1 MIMIIVHVEQ
11 CCYSYGSV
19 PHNENNSVPGGME
32 FSLNGII
39 YHPRDVYTNLTVKW
53 FKSNAPPTLIGVSA
67 RPEMISD
74 NHSDYNFSRHEL
86 NSTRNCIEGPLYR
99 DTFSLRILN
108 FTMDKN
114 GYYWY
119 QLFING
125 SSYQPSQYAWFYA
138 DYDLHTQTQ
147 GHFKLAD
154 EIQCANA
161 TYLVTS
167 PPAMTTTLPI
177 NVTMGLTSKAAP
189 KTTEIDSNP
198 DYTNATYPIT
208 SSPLATTAT
217 IPINATM
224 DPMST
229 AAPKMTAAGNIPV
242 YDNATYPITSSL
254 ATIVTFT
261 TDATMD
267 LMSTVA
273 VKVTETGSIPIYYI
287 IGALTVFIILVVT
300 LAIVMLA
307 VFIHKRHREHRQK
320 TGESFACQNIILII
334 LWIFF

>member
-1 MIMIIVHVEQ
+1 MIMVTIHVDQ

-19 PHNENNSVPGGME
+19 PHNESNSVPGGTV

-53 FKSNAPPTLIGVSA
+53 FKSNAPLTGVSA
-67 RPEMISD
+67 RPEMIPD
-74 NHSDYNFSRHEL
+74 NHSDYNFSRQEF
-86 NSTRNCIEGPLYR
+86 NSTRNCIQGPLYR
-99 DTFSLRILN
+99 DTFSLRIQN
-108 FTMDKN
+108 FTTDKN

-147 GHFKLAD
+147 GHFKRAD

-161 TYLVTS
+161 TYLMTS

-177 NVTMGLTSKAAP
+177 NVTVGLTSKAAP
-189 KTTEIDSNP
+189 KITKTGSNP
-198 DYTNATYPIT
+198 DYANATYPIT
-208 SSPLATTAT
+208 SPLATIAT

-224 DPMST
+224 DPGPMST
-229 AAPKMTAAGNIPV
+229 AAPKMTEVDNIPV

-261 TDATMD
+261 TNATMD

-287 IGALTVFIILVVT
+287 IGALTVFIILVAT
-300 LAIVMLA
+300 LAIIMLA

-320 TGESFACQNIILII
+320 TGESFACQNIIL
-334 LWIFF
+334 WIFFL